1 MKTSPARSACLAL
14 CLLACSAR
22 AAEDRPL
29 PRPGDI
35 PAVPFGITRDGD
47 PVEAKQF
54 AGKVVI
60 VTFWASWCGPCLKE
74 LPLLEG
80 IQQITHDYDKS
91 SREAYGVNGIPHMLI
106 IGRDGR
112 IQRVHRGYSE
122 EGVDRIVAEINA
134 ALAAS

>member
-1 MKTSPARSACLAL
+1 
-14 CLLACSAR
+14 
-22 AAEDRPL
+22 
-29 PRPGDI
+29 
-35 PAVPFGITRDGD
+35 
-47 PVEAKQF
+47 
-54 AGKVVI
+54 VI

-80 IQQITHDYDKS
+80 IQKAGKGSVQVVAVNIEDRARFRMLHDKLKSFALQITHDYDKS

-122 EGVDRIVAEINA
+122 EGVDRIIGEINA
-134 ALAAS
+134 ALAAG